1 MNWLDFLPNH
11 PVWDTIILFWIF
23 SAAVNA
29 LPLPTD
35 ESSAGYRWIY
45 TFLTTLLGHVSDAMN
60 QRHQAAAERAL
71 EGQTSSGPKQ

>member
-1 MNWLDFLPNH
+1 MNWLETVLPNH

-29 LPLPTD
+29 LPVPTD
-35 ESSAGYRWIY
+35 ESSGAYKWIY

-60 QRHQAAAERAL
+60 QKHQAEAEKAL
-71 EGQTSSGPKQ
+71 QKSASS